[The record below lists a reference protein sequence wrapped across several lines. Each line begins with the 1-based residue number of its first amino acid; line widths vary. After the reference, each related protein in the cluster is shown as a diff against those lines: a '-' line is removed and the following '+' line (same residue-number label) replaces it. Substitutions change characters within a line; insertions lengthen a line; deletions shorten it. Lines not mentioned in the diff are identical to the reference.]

1 MPPAERTNAE
11 TGETMQKIYGE
22 KIQNTLTEMNPNP
35 HHLYSYSRSF
45 QKGMY
50 DLYGQCDVWECDW
63 RRLELYNTHTAAP
76 SFRQWSFSTSFC
88 TTQGR
93 REHKHK

>member
-11 TGETMQKIYGE
+11 TGEKMQKIYGE

-45 QKGMY
+45 SERHVWSVRAMWRVGM
-50 DLYGQCDVWECDW
+50 W
-63 RRLELYNTHTAAP
+63 LEEAWAI
-76 SFRQWSFSTSFC
+76 
-88 TTQGR
+88 
-93 REHKHK
+93 